1 MNKISKTQTGL
12 RLITVLILFL
22 QTAFFVLGI
31 YTSGWLKLILF
42 SFALILAILLIPAA
56 LLDIREVKKHLNK
69 QQDEL
74 IQELSKVPL
83 ISSEAS
89 KNGHPH

>member
-22 QTAFFVLGI
+22 LTAFFVLGI
-31 YTSGWLKLILF
+31 YISGWLKLISF

-74 IQELSKVPL
+74 IQELSKVSL
-83 ISSEAS
+83 ISSEVS